1 MAWKLDS
8 DRPIYIQLVE
18 QIQLYIVSG
27 KFPGGSRLPSVREL
41 AAEAGVN
48 PNTMQKAFAKL
59 ERDGLV
65 MTNRTAGR
73 FVTEDSKMVQQ
84 IRQKLASEE
93 IHLFL
98 GKMKQLGF
106 EKEELI
112 SLLKTDYK
120 EGENQY
126 DNESKPD

>member
-1 MAWKLDS
+1 MHRYSPGVANAA
-8 DRPIYIQLVE
+8 
-18 QIQLYIVSG
+18 SG
-27 KFPGGSRLPSVREL
+27 TSSLGGSRLPSVREL

-48 PNTMQKAFAKL
+48 PNTMQKAFAEL

-65 MTNRTAGR
+65 MANRTAGR
-73 FVTEDSKMVQQ
+73 FVTEDNKMVQQ

-106 EKEELI
+106 ERDELI

>member
-27 KFPGGSRLPSVREL
+27 RYPGGSRLPSVREL

-48 PNTMQKAFAKL
+48 PNTMQKAFAEL

-98 GKMKQLGF
+98 EKMKQLGF
-106 EKEELI
+106 EKEELL
-112 SLLKTDYK
+112 SLLQSDYK
-120 EGENQY
+120 EGEKQY
-126 DNESKPD
+126 DNESEPV

>member
-27 KFPGGSRLPSVREL
+27 KFPGGGRLPSVREL

-48 PNTMQKAFAKL
+48 PNTMQKAFAEL

-65 MTNRTAGR
+65 ITNRTAGR

-98 GKMKQLGF
+98 EKMKQLGF
-106 EKEELI
+106 EKEELL
-112 SLLKTDYK
+112 SLLKTDYQ
-120 EGENQY
+120 EGEKQY
-126 DNESKPD
+126 DNESD